1 MSNTLMLDNESML
14 DMIENMLTMALEEDN
29 LIYIKKSY
37 LLSLRMFDEY
47 TQIEIED
54 MHNEYKYEYS
64 LIKKNLKNI
73 KEETHKTTFEIIY
86 YY

>member
-1 MSNTLMLDNESML
+1 
-14 DMIENMLTMALEEDN
+14 
-29 LIYIKKSY
+29 
-37 LLSLRMFDEY
+37 MFDAY
-47 TQIEIED
+47 TQNEIED
-54 MHNEYKYEYS
+54 MHNIYKYEYN